1 MSRIL
6 PSNDVNVL
14 HDEVGFNTIFISGL
28 KIDRLKYCA
37 CSFKNLFTENT
48 VQEPTFERIIVVYRY
63 SFQLLGA
70 QYTLKYEYLWGR
82 RTFLIHIIYC
92 KRCHRGTLYMDSFFL
107 QFIPLLSRR
116 LFQVQYH
123 IHVNQIMMT
132 LKLSAEQESLQ
143 TSSYPWSV
151 GRPGHPYSS
160 LPENTHGRHGTCPC
174 KSYNGDFLV
183 QLFHW
188 LLYLNVWLFP
198 L

>member
-82 RTFLIHIIYC
+82 RTFLIHILFIVKGAIGALC
-92 KRCHRGTLYMDSFFL
+92 TWIVSSSNSFLCFQDDSSKSNITSMSTKLWWLWNFL
-107 QFIPLLSRR
+107 LNRKASKPHHILDPLGDRAIHIRHFQKIPMADMELVL
-116 LFQVQYH
+116 V
-123 IHVNQIMMT
+123 
-132 LKLSAEQESLQ
+132 SL
-143 TSSYPWSV
+143 TMAI
-151 GRPGHPYSS
+151 
-160 LPENTHGRHGTCPC
+160 
-174 KSYNGDFLV
+174 F
-183 QLFHW
+183 
-188 LLYLNVWLFP
+188 
-198 L
+198 